1 MFLKKGCL
9 VVRRRGYVNW
19 FAGLKPVGLR
29 HQQAGFLIPLAL
41 FIVVAAA
48 TLGVAMGQMVAG
60 SRSSAILMAL
70 NAQALFAADAGVQM
84 AMHKLHYGVDT
95 RAASDTQCTA
105 MTGDT
110 LTLSGEGM
118 AGCRVAVSCSML
130 VSSTGDVSLYTIS
143 SQSVCGTGDY
153 ETGRRI
159 RAESYMQ
166 NR

>member
-130 VSSTGDVSLYTIS
+130 VSSAGDVSLYTIS

-159 RAESYMQ
+159 RTESYMQ